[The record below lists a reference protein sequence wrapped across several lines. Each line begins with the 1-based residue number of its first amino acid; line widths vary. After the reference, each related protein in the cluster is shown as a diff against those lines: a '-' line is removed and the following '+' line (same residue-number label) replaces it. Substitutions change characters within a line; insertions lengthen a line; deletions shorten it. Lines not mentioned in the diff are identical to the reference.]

1 MSQFL
6 EQYFIIK
13 YFCQKPPDLIL
24 PLADHFAYKFY
35 THFNHVYNKLWIS
48 QSQKLICGQLYH
60 QPPRFPVIIRPQI
73 NLDGMGKDARF
84 INNIEDFHKV
94 TNSNLFWVQKLNG
107 NHYSVDIFLNSRG
120 IQGIICF
127 QGYPGFKFT
136 FKYWK
141 YLDSYQL
148 PKNIINWIS
157 IHLKNYHG
165 VFNLEIIENHIIECH
180 LRIGDLI
187 FFQNHQLLQLVINC
201 HLDKDVI
208 LPKLPKIFLI
218 PIFVPKGKFFTLTQE
233 DIWTA
238 IGQSNSSSSIKH
250 FKIDYPSKL
259 SNPPGGNRI
268 CICSFDSLSK
278 GQIFRKKIYSNLA
291 KKNRIPLAQIKL
303 V

>member
-1 MSQFL
+1 M
-6 EQYFIIK
+6 
-13 YFCQKPPDLIL
+13 
-24 PLADHFAYKFY
+24 
-35 THFNHVYNKLWIS
+35 
-48 QSQKLICGQLYH
+48 
-60 QPPRFPVIIRPQI
+60 
-73 NLDGMGKDARF
+73 
-84 INNIEDFHKV
+84 
-94 TNSNLFWVQKLNG
+94 
-107 NHYSVDIFLNSRG
+107 NSRG

-165 VFNLEIIENHIIECH
+165 VFNLEIIGNHIIECH

-218 PIFVPKGKFFTLTQE
+218 PILGVIKFPYKTSCE
-233 DIWTA
+233 
-238 IGQSNSSSSIKH
+238 
-250 FKIDYPSKL
+250 
-259 SNPPGGNRI
+259 
-268 CICSFDSLSK
+268 
-278 GQIFRKKIYSNLA
+278 RKN
-291 KKNRIPLAQIKL
+291 
-303 V
+303 